1 LKYISIS
8 RTADM
13 KSRGKALLIVIA
25 MVFGGYASQTLAS
38 ETPPMNS
45 DYRDYRV
52 VDERS
57 DCAERCLTEHNCC
70 IKSCNWVEPKA
81 KSKCIKHCKSIL
93 KKCYQECD
101 EKPAADKATKRP
113 PERNPRSES
122 VG

>member
-1 LKYISIS
+1 
-8 RTADM
+8 M
-13 KSRGKALLIVIA
+13 KSSGKALLIVVAI
-25 MVFGGYASQTLAS
+25 VCGGYASQALAS
-38 ETPPMNS
+38 ETPPLTP
-45 DYRDYRV
+45 DYRHDCV

-70 IKSCNWVEPKA
+70 IKSCNWVESKA

-101 EKPAADKATKRP
+101 EKPAADKATKEAS
-113 PERNPRSES
+113 ERNSRSES

>member
-1 LKYISIS
+1 
-8 RTADM
+8 M
-13 KSRGKALLIVIA
+13 KSRGQSLFIVVA
-25 MVFGGYASQTLAS
+25 MVLGGYASQGPAFQ
-38 ETPPMNS
+38 TPPMTS
-45 DYRDYRV
+45 DYQDDSV

-101 EKPAADKATKRP
+101 EKPAADKAAKRA
-113 PERNPRSES
+113 RNVIP
-122 VG
+122 VQNGLFLPVT